1 MKHILILLSLVIL
14 VFSCTTKT
22 EENSKYAGYIS
33 DLKRFQAEVDSVKEE
48 FSKINIDSVVAIR
61 KSADTKYGAVKKVYQ
76 TDKIDTKYEKIM
88 LLVRGQLVKKLRT
101 VESDFMRLNNDY
113 SLSKKKYLDLKEDL
127 INESWDD
134 EKAKI
139 YFNEERNAQILL
151 NGEMSGFISNVNSSM
166 ELAPKLNFQIDSII
180 AEHE

>member
-1 MKHILILLSLVIL
+1 MKHILLLLSLVIL

-33 DLKRFQAEVDSVKEE
+33 DLKRFQVEVDSVKEE

>member
-1 MKHILILLSLVIL
+1 M
-14 VFSCTTKT
+14 
-22 EENSKYAGYIS
+22 
-33 DLKRFQAEVDSVKEE
+33 
-48 FSKINIDSVVAIR
+48 
-61 KSADTKYGAVKKVYQ
+61 
-76 TDKIDTKYEKIM
+76 
-88 LLVRGQLVKKLRT
+88 KKLRT

>member
-1 MKHILILLSLVIL
+1 MKHILLLLSLVIL

-22 EENSKYAGYIS
+22 EENSKHASYIS
-33 DLKRFQAEVDSVKEE
+33 DLKRFQVEVDSVKEE

-76 TDKIDTKYEKIM
+76 TDKIDTKFEKIM
-88 LLVRGQLVKKLRT
+88 LLVRGQLLKKLRT

-139 YFNEERNAQILL
+139 FFNEERNAQILL
-151 NGEMSGFISNVNSSM
+151 NGEMSGFITNVNSSM
-166 ELAPKLNFQIDSII
+166 ELAPKLIFQIDSII